1 MSASTPLPAAQRPE
15 TEIII
20 ADTGE
25 LFQQCVD
32 VRLKVFSDEQG
43 FPEDTELDQY
53 DAPGRS
59 VHFLLRL
66 VPSHT
71 PIGTIRMVRRPRK
84 LGRLAV
90 LSEYR
95 KYKFGA
101 ALVLRSHEWVL
112 AEDPSTG
119 GDSPYDVVAH
129 AQLYVKPFYAKFGY
143 VEEGPEFDED
153 GAPHQKMVA
162 HLKQ

>member
-1 MSASTPLPAAQRPE
+1 MSTSTAHPAAERPE

-20 ADTGE
+20 ADTEE

-32 VRLKVFSDEQG
+32 VRLKGTPLPPDR
-43 FPEDTELDQY
+43 Y

-71 PIGTIRMVRRPRK
+71 PIGTIRMTRNPRK

-90 LSEYR
+90 LAQYR

-101 ALVLRSHEWVL
+101 ALVLRTHEWVL
-112 AEDPSTG
+112 AQDPSTG
-119 GDSPYDVVAH
+119 GETPYDVVAH

-143 VEEGPEFDED
+143 VEEGPEFEED

-162 HLKQ
+162 HLKPS